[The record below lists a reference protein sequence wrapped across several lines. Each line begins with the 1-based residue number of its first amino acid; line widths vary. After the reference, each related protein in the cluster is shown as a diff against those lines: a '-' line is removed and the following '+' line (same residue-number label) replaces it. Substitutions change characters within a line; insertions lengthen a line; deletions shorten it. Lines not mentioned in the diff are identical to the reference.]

1 MKFVTGSNVI
11 NLMIGDNVTKENWRK
26 ETNKVIADNLVQNIS
41 SLLDAKVIR
50 QTTLNSRGESTRRI
64 IFEYDY
70 EGSN

>member
-11 NLMIGDNVTKENWRK
+11 NLMIGDNVTKEKWRK

>member
-1 MKFVTGSNVI
+1 
-11 NLMIGDNVTKENWRK
+11 MIGDNVTKERWRK
-26 ETNKVIADNLVQNIS
+26 ETNKVIADNLVQSIS

>member
-1 MKFVTGSNVI
+1 M
-11 NLMIGDNVTKENWRK
+11 TKEKWRK